1 MNVSRRA
8 PNEKLCQSPLNVS
21 STRRWKSVD
30 GIYTLLVT
38 LTYRETVHKTQP
50 FGKLKQT
57 LSKKQQENGLANFN
71 C

>member
-1 MNVSRRA
+1 MCLDGLRTR
-8 PNEKLCQSPLNVS
+8 KLCQSPLNVS

-30 GIYTLLVT
+30 GICSLLVT
-38 LTYRETVHKTQP
+38 LTYRETVYKTQP

>member
-1 MNVSRRA
+1 MSRRA
-8 PNEKLCQSPLNVS
+8 LNEEAMSIPFKCVIHAKMEK
-21 STRRWKSVD
+21 RD